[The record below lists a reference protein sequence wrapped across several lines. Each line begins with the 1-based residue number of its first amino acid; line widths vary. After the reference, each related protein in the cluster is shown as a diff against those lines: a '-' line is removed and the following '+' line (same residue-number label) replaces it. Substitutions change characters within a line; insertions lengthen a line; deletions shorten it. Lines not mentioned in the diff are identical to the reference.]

1 MLSNFSGC
9 QFVHLSFGNAC
20 FSLLMSSD
28 VEHRTVYVVSLFLRS
43 STERVNS
50 AREMSQFTCPD
61 ARHQR
66 CLHG

>member
-1 MLSNFSGC
+1 MHFLLG
-9 QFVHLSFGNAC
+9 VHGSV
-20 FSLLMSSD
+20 LMSSD
-28 VEHRTVYVVSLFLRS
+28 VKHRTVYVVSWFSLS